1 MQDELTDLFQPD
13 TLLSREYWDGYRSKT
28 SLAPEKMLMLAVLED
43 SIDCIRKHARAPQS
57 LAFREEVSWLLE
69 RTADHLYSFE
79 NVCAVLELD
88 ANCIREALLD
98 WTGKKATRM
107 PRSKRSFVPKKAP
120 RDRTVPMLAM
130 R

>member
-1 MQDELTDLFQPD
+1 MQDEITDLFQPD

-28 SLAPEKMLMLAVLED
+28 SLSPEKMLMLAVLED
-43 SIDCIRKHARAPQS
+43 ATDCIRKHARAPQS
-57 LAFREEVSWLLE
+57 LAFRDEVDWILE
-69 RTADHLYSFE
+69 RTADHLFSFE

-88 ANCIREALLD
+88 ANYIREALLD
-98 WTGKKATRM
+98 WTGKKVTRI
-107 PRSKRSFVPKKAP
+107 PRAKKYSVLKKAP